1 MGQPIEGGELIPLV
15 EIDQDYCANIYGEGA
30 GVDNLLTM
38 TESFDKSIRWVRG
51 FYSRAAGLS
60 EVPPLPSDNGAD
72 KVYSVSGEATGDA
85 TVTYTGFPVT
95 ISTDYNFSVY
105 MKAAGYQYGSITFEN
120 ASFEP
125 AKAVFDLENGTV
137 ASTVAGVATITDEG
151 DGWYRC
157 SIQCTS
163 ASGITPNRMKI
174 GAWPNST
181 FTEFFG
187 DGASGVYLWGAQV
200 TQSSSIMTY
209 EAVKGYGTCTAALS
223 ADTPRKCYNT
233 LATCQD
239 TDNYTKDSITLRFA
253 KDQSI
258 LPLGKYIFPS
268 LNSIKAAPS
277 KLNTSSR
284 ASDSPLGVRASVSAT
299 FQDHPHTDRFVDP
312 YADERLTGAAQFDGI
327 GYDPYDKGSMWGK
340 WRARNL
346 YYLGRPMRVYDGVTL
361 AANLETLTVRNYII
375 EKVDGPDASGRV
387 TITGKDPLKLADNDR
402 AQAPQASQGLISV
415 AINDTDTSITLTP
428 ATIGDTYPASGFV
441 AVGEEYMSFTRS
453 GDVLTI
459 TRGEGG
465 TVATAHSDGDTV
477 QLALVYT
484 GESVSDIVYDLLVN
498 YANIPAEFITQ
509 ADWDAEVTLYLTFAY
524 TAAIVEPTA
533 VKKLIGELAEQAG
546 FSLWWDEVG
555 QQIRL
560 SVTKAPGLSAITLTD
575 DDMLMGSVS
584 VKDKPEY
591 RISQVWTSYGLLT
604 PFDSVDDS
612 KSYRSTL
619 ATIDGDASSANQY
632 GQEAVRKVF
641 SRWIPPLAQSTAA
654 DLNDRL
660 ISRYRDMLRVITFD
674 LPSHYADVIKMGDTH
689 RVSTRYLQDEN
700 GDNYA
705 MPIRVLSVEQNGDT
719 ITVDAEEIRF
729 FSTPDP
735 DDVRIIINSDIN
747 NVNLREAYDA
757 QFVNPPA
764 PTADIVCEILGG
776 VVVGSANPSTPA
788 FDVGDWSD
796 YTYNSITVIS
806 YGRIA
811 GAGGQGGRYGY
822 GDSIPG
828 EPGVAGGLALYTRTA
843 ITYDNQGKIYGGG
856 GGGGGGAG
864 FRSGLTFS
872 RGGGGGG
879 GAGRVAGSGGLGG
892 SGGTVSAASGSLN
905 TGGAGGAPE
914 KNAGIGGAGGGP
926 AQAGQAGQTKTGS
939 GGAGGAAGQAVDGES
954 YITYTTVGD
963 ILGARVN

>member
-30 GVDNLLTM
+30 GVNNLLTM
-38 TESFDKSIRWVRG
+38 TESIDKEIKWIRSSTTLVD
-51 FYSRAAGLS
+51 GLDT
-60 EVPPLPSDNGAD
+60 VPPLPSDNGAD
-72 KVYSVSGEATGDA
+72 KVYSTSAAVSGFSQVTQIVSSITSGLDYDA
-85 TVTYTGFPVT
+85 
-95 ISTDYNFSVY
+95 SVY
-105 MKAAGYQYGSITFEN
+105 MKYAGLQYGTIYFYN
-120 ASFEP
+120 GASTP
-125 AKAVFDLENGTV
+125 GQIVFDLLAGTV
-137 ASTVAGVATITDEG
+137 DSTTAGVGTITDEG
-151 DGWYRC
+151 DGWFRC
-157 SIQCTS
+157 SVQFNAPNTS
-163 ASGITPNRMKI
+163 ANNGVQF
-174 GAWPNST
+174 GAWPNNT
-181 FTEFFG
+181 FTAFFG
-187 DGASGVYLWGAQV
+187 DGASGVSMWGAQV
-200 TQSSSIMTY
+200 TQSSAIIAY
-209 EAVKGYGTCTAALS
+209 EAVKGFGTCTAALS

-239 TDNYTKDSITLRFA
+239 TDNFTKDVLTLRFA

-258 LPLGKYIFPS
+258 LPLDKYIFPS
-268 LNSIKAAPS
+268 LNNIKTAPS

-299 FQDHPHTDRFVDP
+299 LTDHPHTDRFVDP
-312 YADERLTGAAQFDGI
+312 YAEERLSGAAQFDGI
-327 GYDPYDKGSMWGK
+327 GYDPYDRGSMWGK

-428 ATIGDTYPASGFV
+428 TTIGDTYPASGFI
-441 AVGEEYMSFTRS
+441 AVGEEYMSFTRT
-453 GDVLTI
+453 GDVLTVV
-459 TRGEGG
+459 RAQGG
-465 TVATAHSDGDTV
+465 TVAAAHSDGDTV

-484 GESVSDIVYDLLVN
+484 GESVSNIIYDLLVN
-498 YANIPAEFITQ
+498 YANIPAEFIPK
-509 ADWDAEVTLYLTFAY
+509 ADWDAEVALYLNFAY
-524 TAAIVEPTA
+524 TAAIIEPTA
-533 VKKLIGELAEQAG
+533 VKKLVGELAEQSGAAI
-546 FSLWWDEVG
+546 WWDEVE
-555 QQIRL
+555 QKIPL

-591 RISQVWTSYGLLT
+591 RISQVWASYGLLT

-619 ATIDGDASSANQY
+619 ATIDGAASSANQY

-654 DLNDRL
+654 DLNNRL

-700 GDNYA
+700 GDNYE
-705 MPIRVLSVEQNGDT
+705 MPIRVLSVEQNGN
-719 ITVDAEEIRF
+719 TVTVEAEEIRF

-747 NVNLREAYDA
+747 NVNLRDAYDA

-811 GAGGQGGRYGY
+811 GAGGQGGNG
-822 GDSIPG
+822 GSLSNATSG
-828 EPGVAGGLALYTRTA
+828 AGGGLALYTRTA
-843 ITYDNQGKIYGGG
+843 ITYDNNGKIYGGG
-856 GGGGGGAG
+856 GGGGGAG
-864 FRSGLTFS
+864 SSSSFGG
-872 RGGGGGG
+872 GGGGGG
-879 GAGRVAGSGGLGG
+879 GAGRVVGQGGGAFG
-892 SGGTVSAASGSLN
+892 FGGTMGANGALN
-905 TGGAGGAPE
+905 TGGAGGAGYNTG
-914 KNAGIGGAGGGP
+914 KTGGAGGGP
-926 AQAGQAGQTKTGS
+926 AQAGQ
-939 GGAGGAAGQAVDGES
+939 GGAFGGSGGAAGQAVDGES